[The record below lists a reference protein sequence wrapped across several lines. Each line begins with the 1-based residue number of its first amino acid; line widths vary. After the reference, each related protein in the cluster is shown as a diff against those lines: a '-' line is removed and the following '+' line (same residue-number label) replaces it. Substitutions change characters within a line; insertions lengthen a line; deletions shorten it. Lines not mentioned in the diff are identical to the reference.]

1 MMGAHEVADVYDKH
15 LNCFR
20 QNYPDDESTAD
31 CLETISLEIKKLR
44 IDKGQFVSPVNIKP
58 VQTFGDCAEL
68 NRKLKKKLQRARAD
82 MDHAESRGDNE
93 DLNGKLGAFPLER
106 L

>member
-20 QNYPDDESTAD
+20 QNYPDDECTAD

-58 VQTFGDCAEL
+58 AQTFGNRAEL
-68 NRKLKKKLQRARAD
+68 NRKLKEKLQRARAD
-82 MDHAESRGDNE
+82 MDRAESRGDNE
-93 DLNGKLGAFPLER
+93 DSDGELGAFPLQT
-106 L
+106 